1 MIIDSPIISGS
12 YLSTGSLSQTG
23 NVSITGS
30 LTATAGI
37 TGSFSGSGANLF
49 DIPAAGIVGLNLSQI
64 SSGSVSA
71 SISPN
76 QGLLINTSVSASN
89 FSGSFSGSGA
99 NLFGIPASGITGL
112 NLSQISSGSVSAS
125 ISPNQGLLINTSVSA
140 SNFTGSFTGSLVGI
154 ATSASFAYTASSAV
168 NASASLIA
176 VSASYAATAS
186 YLNPITNSYV
196 VLTQVSQS
204 LNYVDDVAAAAGGVP
219 LGGIYRNGNFI
230 LIRLS

>member
-37 TGSFSGSGANLF
+37 TGSFSGSGADLF
-49 DIPAAGIVGLNLSQI
+49 GIPATGITGLNLSQI

-99 NLFGIPASGITGL
+99 DLFGIPATAITGL

-140 SNFTGSFTGSLVGI
+140 SNFTGSFTGSLTGI
-154 ATSASFAYTASSAV
+154 ATSASYASFALTSSY
-168 NASASLIA
+168 S
-176 VSASYAATAS
+176 
-186 YLNPITNSYV
+186 
-196 VLTQVSQS
+196 
-204 LNYVDDVAAAAGGVP
+204 
-219 LGGIYRNGNFI
+219 LGG
-230 LIRLS
+230 S